1 MDPKPLSPPGLLQP
15 LTRAVQVLL
24 GHLPPTPHPTP
35 PHPSSLCSPE
45 FTVLWASVSLR
56 PALASVCSLLLNG
69 VISATFPSPSYIIN
83 FPFQSLQTYTFSS
96 HLNKTEENN
105 KSSLLCAL
113 CSLFRNVPRLGY
125 LFSVFCSLLSFAWTY
140 SN

>member
-45 FTVLWASVSLR
+45 FTVLWASVSEGACTRWPDSGFAPLLCHLHLGSLG
-56 PALASVCSLLLNG
+56 PALFLIHEMGLKTSVL
-69 VISATFPSPSYIIN
+69 
-83 FPFQSLQTYTFSS
+83 
-96 HLNKTEENN
+96 
-105 KSSLLCAL
+105 
-113 CSLFRNVPRLGY
+113 
-125 LFSVFCSLLSFAWTY
+125 
-140 SN
+140 